1 MPAPTPINI
10 RYGSALDLGQLASAA
25 GAASYGLSER
35 NRQAEQQR
43 QQYEMWL
50 QQRAQDMQFLTGE
63 MNRRSAETMQRNSL
77 MANGGASQEPTLVE
91 AAGYAPRR
99 AAAQSAGAM
108 GSARGRAASPVSLQA
123 EQAAAGGGEM
133 TLVEN
138 QPGGSGYFTE
148 GGRTYRVGPREADQA
163 GPNPTPRPGQ
173 VQDVT
178 GTGGFMQGSRQIPTG
193 QGGTQLEYL
202 KAMQGQI
209 PDDDWNALWVAAQSG
224 QLKMDQLV
232 DDVRAAKAKTSG
244 RMTAGQR
251 TNENLGVESQQ
262 LQQVAQ
268 LGRADQV
275 AYARRKYGM
284 QDPDIYSDDDAL
296 NALQSRVRQVAAFT
310 QPVTNSS
317 GQSPTGGNPIRVNSP
332 EEARRLPS
340 GTLIQDPQGN
350 IRRVP

>member
-35 NRQAEQQR
+35 NRQTEQAR

-50 QQRAQDMQFLTGE
+50 QQRAQDMQFMTGE
-63 MNRRSAETMQRNSL
+63 MNRRSAETMQRNAL
-77 MANGGASQEPTLVE
+77 MAGGGASQEPTLVE

-108 GSARGRAASPVSLQA
+108 GSARGRAASPISLQA
-123 EQAAAGGGEM
+123 EEAAAGGGEM
-133 TLVEN
+133 SLVEN
-138 QPGGSGYFTE
+138 QPGGSGYFSHE
-148 GGRTYRVGPREADQA
+148 GRIYRVGPKDEGQ
-163 GPNPTPRPGQ
+163 TELRPGQ
-173 VQDVT
+173 VQEVQ
-178 GTGGFMQGSRQIPTG
+178 GTGVRGSRDIIPP
-193 QGGTQLEYL
+193 GGGSQLDYL
-202 KAMQGQI
+202 RAMQGQI

-251 TNENLGVESQQ
+251 TSENLGVESQQ

-310 QPVTNSS
+310 QPITNSS

-340 GTLIQDPQGN
+340 GTLIRDPQGN